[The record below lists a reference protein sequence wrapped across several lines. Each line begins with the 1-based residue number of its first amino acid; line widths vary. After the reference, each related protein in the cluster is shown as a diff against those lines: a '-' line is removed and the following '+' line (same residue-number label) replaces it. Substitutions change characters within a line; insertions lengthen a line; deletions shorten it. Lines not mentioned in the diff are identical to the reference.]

1 MTPAQQDQGRYKMNK
16 HIRINRLASV
26 GLAAFLAFGLGLG
39 LGAQTIRINVATVA
53 PEKSPFGTTML
64 KVAAEWKK
72 ISNGRVELKTYF
84 GDKLGDEEALVQKMR
99 TNSIQG
105 AVLTTVGIS
114 YIDKD
119 LLTLSAPLLI
129 QDDDQFKF
137 VMDRLMPDF
146 TGRLRKAGFEQVAFS
161 RAGWLHFFSK
171 TPFTKPDEIKKVK
184 LGISSKS
191 KELYETFKTL
201 GYQVVN
207 VDIAETLAN
216 LLTGRAE
223 AIFTSPLV
231 AGTYNWVGSTRYMLD
246 LPISPFFGSFVINNK
261 TWERIPAD
269 LRQPLLEATSKIA
282 SSELDGSLAKLTAE
296 AITLMLNTEGGLIMQ
311 RASEADKAL
320 WRKEMETGL
329 KLTLGNAFNQE
340 LYDRVKKILS
350 DYKK

>member
-1 MTPAQQDQGRYKMNK
+1 MKLHNCMT
-16 HIRINRLASV
+16 RLVRTSLV
-26 GLAAFLAFGLGLG
+26 AAFLALTVSLG
-39 LGAQTIRINVATVA
+39 LGAQTIRVNIASVA
-53 PEKSPFGTTML
+53 PEKSPFGVTML

-72 ISNGRVELKTYF
+72 ISNGRVELKTFF

-119 LLTLSAPLLI
+119 LLTISAPLLI
-129 QDDDQFKF
+129 EDDDQFKF
-137 VMDRLMPDF
+137 VMDRLMPDM
-146 TGRLRKAGFEQVAFS
+146 TARLRKAGFEQIAFS

-171 TPFTKPDEIKKVK
+171 TPFTTPMEIKKVK

-191 KELYETFKTL
+191 KELYETFKNM
-201 GYQVVN
+201 GFQVVN

-231 AGTYNWVGSTRYMLD
+231 AGSYNWIGSTRYMLD
-246 LPISPFFGSFVINNK
+246 LPMSPFFGAMVINEK
-261 TWERIPAD
+261 TWARIPAD
-269 LRQPLLEATSKIA
+269 LRQPLSEATARIA
-282 SSELDGSLAKLTAE
+282 ATELDGPLAKLTAQ
-296 AITLMLNTEGGLIMQ
+296 AIDLMLKTEGGMIMQ

-320 WRKEMETGL
+320 WRKEMESGL

-340 LYDRVKKILS
+340 MYDNIKKILA
-350 DYKK
+350 DYKKPATSK